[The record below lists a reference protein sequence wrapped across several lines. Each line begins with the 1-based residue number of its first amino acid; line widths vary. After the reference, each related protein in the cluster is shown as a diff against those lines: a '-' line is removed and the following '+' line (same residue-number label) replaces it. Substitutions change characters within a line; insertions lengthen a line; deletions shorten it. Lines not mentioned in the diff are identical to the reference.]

1 MQDVSFIV
9 DVFGPAVPWLCLGLI
24 CLRPQFSSAAACRQ
38 MRPDQQ
44 SSPQTSLWGLS
55 SSSGFLLQKEKE
67 CSLISVFHPVFCH
80 FMVCNLTEMVV
91 WKRMRE
97 YVRQSRWWGLL
108 VLSQLKPQFL
118 PASALL
124 LPHLHSGYCI
134 LCNITRLFITFN
146 VGIPLAVFQI
156 LCKYNN

>member
-9 DVFGPAVPWLCLGLI
+9 DVSRPAVPWLCLGLI

-38 MRPDQQ
+38 LRPDQQ
-44 SSPQTSLWGLS
+44 SSPVFILLLPPSNGEWMLFNFCLS
-55 SSSGFLLQKEKE
+55 SCILEFFGIL
-67 CSLISVFHPVFCH
+67 
-80 FMVCNLTEMVV
+80 CNLTEMVV

-134 LCNITRLFITFN
+134 LCNITRLSVTFD

-156 LCKYNN
+156 FCKYNS